1 VPLIQTAGDPLEFTL
16 RNNNVFSSSVSK
28 VRTLIPSLLLSAVAP
43 LAAAP
48 AHYASGPARVAL
60 IELYTSEGC
69 SSCPP
74 ADAWLGGLLEN
85 PGLWSQFVPVQFHV
99 DYWDGLGW
107 KDRLASRENTARQY
121 AYASAWGARSV
132 YTPCFVRDGEE
143 WKPRL
148 GFPPAAPAPP
158 AGILA
163 LDLLA
168 SGLWGISFTPGP
180 GGQPASQGYEVHLAH
195 LGFGISSRVTAGEN
209 AGATLEHDFVV
220 LAFASRPLVADA
232 PGGALRA
239 TLDLTPAPA
248 ISCARRAI
256 AAWVTPKGGLAP
268 VQAAGG
274 WLP

>member
-1 VPLIQTAGDPLEFTL
+1 MNDRDSRRPLWFDSRNIPAANGSLSKL
-16 RNNNVFSSSVSK
+16 RS
-28 VRTLIPSLLLSAVAP
+28 LIPSLLVLVAAP

-48 AHYASGPARVAL
+48 AHFASGPARAAL

-74 ADAWLGGLLEN
+74 ADAWLGGLLEK

-107 KDRLASRENTARQY
+107 KDRLASPEFTARQY
-121 AYASAWGARSV
+121 AYASAWGTRGV
-132 YTPCFVRDGEE
+132 YTPCFVRDGAE
-143 WKPRL
+143 WKPGWGL
-148 GFPPAAPAPP
+148 PPAEPQAPA

-168 SGLWGISFTPGP
+168 NGLWSVSFTPGS
-180 GGQPASQGYEVHLAH
+180 GGQPAGEGYEVHVAY

-209 AGATLEHDFVV
+209 GGATLGHDFVA
-220 LAFASRPLVADA
+220 LAVASRPLVAGA
-232 PGGALRA
+232 PGGALLA
-239 TLDLTPAPA
+239 TLDLPSAPA
-248 ISCARRAI
+248 ISCARHAV
-256 AAWVTPKGGLAP
+256 AAWVTPRGGLAP